1 MLVRSWLLAASCL
14 IPSLALAQDAPT
26 RDDVAD
32 YFAGVRA
39 DLYTC
44 GGGWHGEV
52 EASITFAGDGRAL
65 DVVVSGDGLPDA
77 AQRCVRSVLVGARM
91 RSFDGPAAVVEHSF
105 RL

>member
-1 MLVRSWLLAASCL
+1 MSVQSWLLAALCL
-14 IPSLALAQDAPT
+14 IPSFASAQDAPT

-44 GGGWHGEV
+44 GSGWHGQV
-52 EASITFAGDGRAL
+52 ETTITFAGDGRAL
-65 DVVVSGDGLPDA
+65 DVVVSGDGLPES
-77 AQRCVRSVLVGARM
+77 AQRCVRSVLSGARM
-91 RSFDGPAAVVEHSF
+91 RAFDGPAAVVDHSF